1 MSEIEQAGQGKLLEA
16 RSIDYIPDS
25 ERHGSLWSQFTLW
38 FGANLQITAI
48 VVGAIP
54 IVMGADVFWSIIG
67 LFIGQIFG
75 GTVMAL
81 HGAQGPR
88 LGLPQMIS
96 SRVQF
101 GVYGAVIPII
111 LVCMMYIGFSASGSV
126 LAGQAI
132 GELLHIPH
140 NIGILIFGVLII
152 LFTLVGYRLI
162 HVIGK
167 LATVLGIITF
177 CYMFYRLL
185 SQYDIVALL
194 SIREFSWKYFLLSI
208 SLAAS
213 WQIAFGPYVADYSR
227 YLPRSVS
234 KTKVFFA
241 VGCGSVFGTQISMI
255 FGILA
260 AAQIGGANFSGNE
273 VQYIVGLSAIGW
285 VAALLYL
292 SIAFGKVVITTL
304 NAYGSFMSMATITSG
319 FTGKSNIKQT
329 TRFFYIVFMVGISVL
344 LAILGRGD
352 FLNNFTSFLGFLL
365 TFFTP
370 WSAINLID
378 YYWVTKERYDVP
390 ALSDPNGRYGKWNM
404 IGISTYIIGVLVQIP
419 FISTGFYSGFLL
431 DSLLQG
437 VDISW
442 IIGLIVP
449 GILYYVLT
457 QKYVNNVPD
466 QLILPKDPS

>member
-1 MSEIEQAGQGKLLEA
+1 MSIQEQEGGKKLLEV
-16 RSIDYIPDS
+16 RSIDYIPES

-54 IVMGADVFWSIIG
+54 VVLGADVFWSIIG
-67 LFIGQIFG
+67 LFIGQVFG
-75 GTVMAL
+75 GAVMAL
-81 HGAQGPR
+81 HGAQGPQ

-101 GVYGAVIPII
+101 GVYGAVIPIV

-132 GELLHIPH
+132 GKLAGV
-140 NIGILIFGVLII
+140 NDDMGILIFGALII
-152 LFTLVGYRLI
+152 AFTIVGYKLI
-162 HVIGK
+162 HLIGK
-167 LATVLGIITF
+167 IATILGILTF
-177 CYMFYRLL
+177 CYMFYRLMT
-185 SQYDIVALL
+185 QYDIGALL
-194 SIREFSWKYFLLSI
+194 SIREFSWKYFLFSV

-227 YLPRSVS
+227 YLPRNTS
-234 KTKVFFA
+234 KVKVFFA
-241 VGCGSVFGTQISMI
+241 VGSGTVIGTQISMI
-255 FGILA
+255 FGVLA
-260 AAQIGGANFSGNE
+260 AAQIGGSNFRHHE
-273 VQYIVGLSAIGW
+273 IEYIVGLSAVGL
-285 VAALLYL
+285 VASLLYL

-304 NAYGSFMSMATITSG
+304 NAYGSFMSMATIVSG
-319 FTGKSNIKQT
+319 FRGNAQISQKM
-329 TRFFYIVFMVGISVL
+329 RLFYIFIMVGMSVL
-344 LAILGRGD
+344 LAILGRGE

-370 WSAINLID
+370 WSAINLVD

-404 IGISTYIIGVLVQIP
+404 IGITTYFIGVLVQIP
-419 FISTGFYSGFLL
+419 FMDTGFYSGF
-431 DSLLQG
+431 SLNSVMHG

-442 IIGLIVP
+442 IIGLIIP
-449 GILYYVLT
+449 AILYYVLT
-457 QKYVNNVPD
+457 KKYVNNVPE
-466 QLILPKDPS
+466 QLILPKE

>member
-1 MSEIEQAGQGKLLEA
+1 MSIQEQEGGKKLLEV
-16 RSIDYIPDS
+16 RSIDYIPES

-54 IVMGADVFWSIIG
+54 VVLGADVFWSIIG
-67 LFIGQIFG
+67 LFIGQVFG
-75 GTVMAL
+75 GAVMAL
-81 HGAQGPR
+81 HGAQGPQ

-101 GVYGAVIPII
+101 GVYGAVIPIV

-132 GELLHIPH
+132 GKLAGV
-140 NIGILIFGVLII
+140 NDDMGILIFGALII
-152 LFTLVGYRLI
+152 AFTIVGYKLI
-162 HVIGK
+162 HLIGK
-167 LATVLGIITF
+167 IATILGILTF
-177 CYMFYRLL
+177 CYMFYRLMT
-185 SQYDIVALL
+185 QYDIGALL
-194 SIREFSWKYFLLSI
+194 SIREFSWKHFLFSV

-227 YLPRSVS
+227 YLPRNTS
-234 KTKVFFA
+234 KVKVFFA
-241 VGCGSVFGTQISMI
+241 VGSGTVIGTQISMI
-255 FGILA
+255 FGVLA
-260 AAQIGGANFSGNE
+260 AAQIGGSNFRHHE
-273 VQYIVGLSAIGW
+273 IEYIVGLSAVGL
-285 VAALLYL
+285 VASLLYL

-304 NAYGSFMSMATITSG
+304 NAYGSFMSMATIVSG
-319 FTGKSNIKQT
+319 FRGNAQISQKM
-329 TRFFYIVFMVGISVL
+329 RLFYIFIMVGMSVL
-344 LAILGRGD
+344 LAILGRGE

-370 WSAINLID
+370 WSAINLVD

-404 IGISTYIIGVLVQIP
+404 IGITTYFIGVLVQIP
-419 FISTGFYSGFLL
+419 FMDTGFYSGFLL
-431 DSLLQG
+431 NSVMHG

-442 IIGLIVP
+442 IIGLIIP
-449 GILYYVLT
+449 AILYYVLT
-457 QKYVNNVPD
+457 KKYVNNVPE
-466 QLILPKDPS
+466 QLILPKE

>member
-1 MSEIEQAGQGKLLEA
+1 MSGQKEGSTRQLLEA

-67 LFIGQIFG
+67 LFIGQVFG
-75 GTVMAL
+75 GAVMAL
-81 HGAQGPR
+81 HGAQGPH

-101 GVYGAVIPII
+101 GVYGAVIPIF
-111 LVCMMYIGFSASGSV
+111 LVCLMYIGFSASGSV

-132 GELLHIPH
+132 GELINVNHD
-140 NIGILIFGVLII
+140 IGILIFGALII
-152 LFTLVGYRLI
+152 IFTIIGYRLI

-167 LATVLGIITF
+167 VATVLGIITF
-177 CYMFYRLL
+177 CYMFYRLM
-185 SQYDIVALL
+185 SQYDIIVLL
-194 SIREFSWKYFLLSI
+194 NNREFSWKYFLLSM
-208 SLAAS
+208 SLSAS

-227 YLPRSVS
+227 YLPRSTS
-234 KTKVFFA
+234 KVKVFFA
-241 VGCGSVFGTQISMI
+241 VGAGSVIGTQISMI
-255 FGILA
+255 FGVLA
-260 AAQIGGANFSGNE
+260 AAEIGGKAFSGHE
-273 VQYIVGLSAIGW
+273 VQYIVELSAIGW
-285 VAALLYL
+285 IAALLYF

-304 NAYGSFMSMATITSG
+304 NAYGSFMSLATIVSG
-319 FTGKSNIKQT
+319 FSGNSNISQV
-329 TRFFYIVFMVGISVL
+329 TRLFYIFLMVGITIV

-370 WSAINLID
+370 WSAINLVD
-378 YYWVTKERYDVP
+378 YYWVTKERYDIP
-390 ALSDPNGRYGKWNM
+390 ALSDPNGRYGKWNI
-404 IGISTYIIGVLVQIP
+404 IGILTYVIGVVVQVP
-419 FISTGFYSGFLL
+419 FMATGFYSGFLL
-431 DSLLQG
+431 DTLHG

-449 GILYYVLT
+449 AILYYVLT
-457 QKYVNNVPD
+457 KKYVNNVPE
-466 QLILPKDPS
+466 QLILPKDS

>member
-1 MSEIEQAGQGKLLEA
+1 MEHQETGTRGKLLEA
-16 RSIDYIPDS
+16 RSIDYIPDN
-25 ERHGSLWSQFTLW
+25 ERHGNLWSQFTLW

-54 IVMGADVFWSIIG
+54 IVMGGDVFWSIIG
-67 LFIGQIFG
+67 LFIGQVFG
-75 GTVMAL
+75 GAVMAL
-81 HGAQGPR
+81 HGAQGPH

-101 GVYGAVIPII
+101 GVYGAVIPIF
-111 LVCMMYIGFSASGSV
+111 LVCLMYIGFSASGSV

-132 GELLHIPH
+132 GELMDVSHD
-140 NIGILIFGVLII
+140 IGILIFGALII
-152 LFTLVGYRLI
+152 IFTIVGYKLI
-162 HVIGK
+162 HIIGK
-167 LATVLGIITF
+167 LATILGIITF

-185 SQYDIVALL
+185 SQYDIMALL

-208 SLAAS
+208 SLSAS

-227 YLPRSVS
+227 YLPRNSS
-234 KTKVFFA
+234 KVKVFFA
-241 VGCGSVFGTQISMI
+241 VGAGSVIGTQISMI
-255 FGILA
+255 FGVLA
-260 AAQIGGANFSGNE
+260 AAEIGGKAFSGHE
-273 VQYIVGLSAIGW
+273 VQYIVELSAVGW
-285 VAALLYL
+285 IAALLYF

-304 NAYGSFMSMATITSG
+304 NSYGSFMSLATIVSG
-319 FTGKSNIKQT
+319 FTGNSNISQKM
-329 TRFFYIVFMVGISVL
+329 RLGYIIFMVGITII

-370 WSAINLID
+370 WSAINLVD
-378 YYWVTKERYDVP
+378 YYWVTKERYDIP
-390 ALSDPNGRYGKWNM
+390 ALSDPNGRYGKWNL
-404 IGISTYIIGVLVQIP
+404 IGISTYTIGVLVQIP

-431 DSLLQG
+431 DHLEG

-449 GILYYVLT
+449 AIMYYILT
-457 QKYVNNVPD
+457 KKYVHNVPEK
-466 QLILPKDPS
+466 LILPATS